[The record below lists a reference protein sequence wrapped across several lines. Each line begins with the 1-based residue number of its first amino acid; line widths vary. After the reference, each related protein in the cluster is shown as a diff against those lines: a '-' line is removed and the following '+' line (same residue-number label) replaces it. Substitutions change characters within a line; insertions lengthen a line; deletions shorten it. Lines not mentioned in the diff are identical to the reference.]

1 LVKLDFPR
9 KKQLPPAESEQNHK
23 LGRQFAIEG
32 YPTYILVDPTGKE
45 VRRQVGYLEGGPKE
59 FIKWARV
66 GS

>member
-9 KKQLPPAESEQNHK
+9 RKQLPPAESEQNHK
-23 LGRQFAIEG
+23 LGQQFAIEG

-45 VRRQVGYLEGGPKE
+45 VRRQVGYLEGGPKK